1 MYKATSPLDIN
12 LVRKVGYPPLCSEVL
27 LIPLWRDVTRTPV
40 GDLDPSTLLGFHSK
54 EYIIF
59 QILREARQGRW
70 PAGLPR
76 CHRSGRGP

>member
-1 MYKATSPLDIN
+1 MPRATSPLDSK

-27 LIPLWRDVTRTPV
+27 LIHLWRGVTRIPV
-40 GDLDPSTLLGFHSK
+40 CDLEPSPLLRFRPK

-59 QILREARQGRW
+59 QVRRQGRQGRW

-76 CHRSGRGP
+76 